1 MIDTIDYFIEYCEGE
16 LEGLAWEIQ
25 EETNFEDNAIDF
37 LSEHYDTVEQRLK
50 DLEQIKTILN
60 QQ

>member
-16 LEGLAWEIQ
+16 LEGLAWEIR

-37 LSEHYDTVEQRLK
+37 LSEQYDTVEQRLK

>member
-16 LEGLAWEIQ
+16 LEGLAWEIR

-37 LSEHYDTVEQRLK
+37 LSEQYDTVKERLD
-50 DLEQIKTILN
+50 DLKKIKTILK